1 MTLFELFERTTEII
15 LLFVAIMPIIASSRQ
30 VKSSHEDFIVQG
42 VAFRSPNQVYNL
54 NTKLVTCLT
63 LAEAGKIKYFSS
75 S

>member
-15 LLFVAIMPIIASSRQ
+15 LLFVAIMPIIASRQ
-30 VKSSHEDFIVQG
+30 VKFSHEDFIVQG

>member
-15 LLFVAIMPIIASSRQ
+15 LLFVAIMPIIASRQ

-54 NTKLVTCLT
+54 NTKIVTCLT
-63 LAEAGKIKYFSS
+63 LAEAGEIKYFSS